1 MNEQIASL
9 LTSYQIAVTEI
20 RNALRKAGLSER
32 EIIQKTINLPE
43 FKDMLP
49 EDVENLYKDFK
60 LKFIVYLNSV
70 LRLSGRE
77 IERRLGGSSYV
88 TVLELLKEVDKKNE

>member
-1 MNEQIASL
+1 
-9 LTSYQIAVTEI
+9 
-20 RNALRKAGLSER
+20 
-32 EIIQKTINLPE
+32 
-43 FKDMLP
+43 MLP
-49 EDVENLYKDFK
+49 EDVEDFYKEFK
-60 LKFIVYLNSV
+60 LKFIIYLSSV